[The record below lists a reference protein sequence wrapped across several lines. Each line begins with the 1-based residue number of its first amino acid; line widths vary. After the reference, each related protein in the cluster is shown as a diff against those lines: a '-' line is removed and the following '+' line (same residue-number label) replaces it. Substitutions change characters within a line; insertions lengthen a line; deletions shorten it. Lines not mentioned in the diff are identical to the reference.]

1 MKNKLKFLFAIF
13 FILLIGVF
21 ICFRADGIVN
31 RTNKPRYQAEE
42 IIREGRTIEETNYY
56 KIMESNFL
64 YCCVFYNR
72 QHVVTKIE
80 GPMEKEPRVGM
91 VDEKFVRFTVQAG
104 TGTGAQWGYYYD
116 PGMDVFSDVFESIL
130 DESDGKVAYSRQNAI
145 VIRDIF
151 DESKYF
157 KEITE
162 FENTLSP
169 TVEPFMD
176 VRFTD
181 DGKYVEV
188 TYLTGEDYRETT
200 ERFAL

>member
-1 MKNKLKFLFAIF
+1 MKKEKVFIFPMLFV
-13 FILLIGVF
+13 LLIGAL
-21 ICFRADGIVN
+21 ICFRADGLVN
-31 RTNKPRYQAEE
+31 RTNEPRNQAEE
-42 IIREGRTIEETNYY
+42 IIREGRTIEETDYY
-56 KIMESNFL
+56 RIMESNFR

-72 QHVVTKIE
+72 QHAVTKTE
-80 GPMEKEPRVGM
+80 GPLTREPKVGM

-116 PGMDVFSDVFESIL
+116 PGMDVFSEVFQSIR
-130 DESDGKVAYSRQNAI
+130 DESDGKVVYTRQNAV
-145 VIRDIF
+145 VIQDIF

-169 TVEPFMD
+169 TVEPFVD
-176 VRFTD
+176 VQFTD
-181 DGKYVEV
+181 DGKYIEV
-188 TYLTGEDYRETT
+188 TYLTGADYKETT